1 MENNLNKFSMDFFS
15 LKGKVAIVT
24 GGNTGLGQ
32 GYAVALAKAGADL
45 VIPTYDKNW
54 DETREIIEAEGKK
67 VVFVQADLTKK
78 EDRENVIKTSMDS
91 FGRIDIL
98 VNNAGI
104 TKDTLIIRMSEED
117 FDKVIEVNLKGAF
130 NCLRAVSPIMVKQR
144 SGKIINMSSVVG
156 VIGNPGQ
163 VNYCASKAGV
173 IGMTKS
179 LARELGSRNINVNAI
194 APGFIDTDMTRVL
207 SEEQKKAMLTQVPL
221 KRLGATE
228 DIANL
233 AVFLG
238 SDQSNYITGQVI
250 NIDGGMAM

>member
-1 MENNLNKFSMDFFS
+1 MLR
-15 LKGKVAIVT
+15 GKCAVVT
-24 GGNTGLGQ
+24 GATRGIGRAIALKYASLGANIVINYRSSDKEALELKEEIENLGVNTLIVK
-32 GYAVALAKAGADL
+32 ADISKFEEAANLINEAKN
-45 VIPTYDKNW
+45 T
-54 DETREIIEAEGKK
+54 
-67 VVFVQADLTKK
+67 
-78 EDRENVIKTSMDS
+78 